1 MIFVVKYFLVLSF
14 SIALLC
20 LTGCATHTKEVKTE
34 TTHYPA
40 TGQPTVVERE
50 TTVTTESEEGSGGVV
65 SGTVNVVGEALAL
78 PFRAVGGLIRV
89 IF

>member
-1 MIFVVKYFLVLSF
+1 MTHVLKHFVMLSLSIVLLF
-14 SIALLC
+14 S
-20 LTGCATHTKEVKTE
+20 TGCATHTKEIKTE
-34 TTHYPA
+34 TTRYPA

-65 SGTVNVVGEALAL
+65 SGTVNVVGEVLAL

>member
-1 MIFVVKYFLVLSF
+1 MAHDIKRFVVFSLSV
-14 SIALLC
+14 ALL
-20 LTGCATHTKEVKTE
+20 LATGCATHTREIKTE
-34 TTHYPA
+34 TAHYPA

-65 SGTVNVVGEALAL
+65 SGTVNGVGEVLAL
-78 PFRAVGGLIRV
+78 PFRAVGGLIRG